1 MHGDG
6 WDVPRN
12 GNGGSRM
19 KRFLKYLAV
28 VLAVAAVGYLV
39 YHYRQ
44 ELLALAEQAKE
55 KGEALKNRLCARRQE
70 QNDFADL

>member
-1 MHGDG
+1 
-6 WDVPRN
+6 
-12 GNGGSRM
+12 M

-28 VLAVAAVGYLV
+28 VLAAAALAYLV

-44 ELLALAEQAKE
+44 ELAELAEKAGE
-55 KGEALKNRLCARRQE
+55 KCQGLKKKLCARREE

>member
-1 MHGDG
+1 
-6 WDVPRN
+6 
-12 GNGGSRM
+12 M

-28 VLAVAAVGYLV
+28 VLAAAAVAYVV

-44 ELLALAEQAKE
+44 ELLDLAEEAKE
-55 KGEALKNRLCARRQE
+55 KCLCLKKKLCARREE

>member
-1 MHGDG
+1 
-6 WDVPRN
+6 
-12 GNGGSRM
+12 M

-28 VLAVAAVGYLV
+28 VLVAAAAAYLV

-44 ELLALAEQAKE
+44 ELLDLAGQARE
-55 KGEALKNRLCARRQE
+55 KCLGLKNKLCARREE

>member
-1 MHGDG
+1 
-6 WDVPRN
+6 
-12 GNGGSRM
+12 M

-28 VLAVAAVGYLV
+28 VLVAAAAAYLV

-44 ELLALAEQAKE
+44 ELLELGEQVKE
-55 KGEALKNRLCARRQE
+55 KVLELKNRLCARREE

>member
-1 MHGDG
+1 
-6 WDVPRN
+6 
-12 GNGGSRM
+12 M

-28 VLAVAAVGYLV
+28 VLAAAAAAYVI

-44 ELLALAEQAKE
+44 ELLDLAETAKE
-55 KGEALKNRLCARRQE
+55 KCLGLKTKFCARREE